1 MARVFPFSGIRYDP
15 ALVDLS
21 SVLSPPYDVITPEL
35 QEDLYSRA
43 MQNIVRVELGK
54 EYEADLKGESDRY
67 TRARDHLRSW
77 LAQGV
82 LVRDEQPSL
91 YLHRHTFGSPGSEGP
106 KERLGCFAAVEPVP
120 HERREV
126 LRHELTLSGPRE
138 DRLRLLHATQVQ
150 TSPVFMLYEDSAE
163 VTTVLKA
170 HLDPATQLGEA
181 VIDGDYGTERHQ
193 LWRISDP
200 TAIGTICDGL
210 SRTRLFIADGH
221 HRYETAIQLHLPGL
235 LTLLAPIEDPG
246 NIVLPTHRVLPH
258 SPMTADVLLTALVG
272 TGWEVER
279 VKDQEGLLARIAELR
294 PSHHAFGIVDSGTKG
309 IAARRRQA
317 VSRGSV
323 AASLDVGVLDRE
335 ILDAQL
341 GVLAADS
348 EKGRLT
354 YTRDPDELWTLSQAR
369 GVLGLFLNP
378 TSVAEMAE
386 VAGAGETMPQKST
399 YFFPKVPAGL
409 VLMETG

>member
-15 ALVDLS
+15 AVVDFS
-21 SVLSPPYDVITPEL
+21 SVLSPPYDVIKPEL

-43 MQNIVRVELGK
+43 MQNIVRVELGR
-54 EYEADLKGESDRY
+54 EYEADLKGERDRY
-67 TRARDHLRSW
+67 TRASDHLRIW

-82 LVRDEQPSL
+82 LVKDEQPSV
-91 YLHRHTFGSPGSEGP
+91 YLHRHSFESPGLGRP
-106 KERLGCFAAVEPVP
+106 TERVGCFAAVEPVP

-126 LRHELTLSGPRE
+126 LRHELTMSGPRE
-138 DRLRLLHATQVQ
+138 DRLRLLHATQIQ
-150 TSPVFMLYEDSAE
+150 TSPVFMLYEDSSE

-181 VIDGDYGTERHQ
+181 VTDGDYGSERHQ

-200 TAIGTICDGL
+200 KSISTICDGL

-221 HRYETAIQLHLPGL
+221 HRYETALQLHLPGL
-235 LTLLAPIEDPG
+235 LTLLAPIDDPG
-246 NIVLPTHRVLPH
+246 NIVLPTHRLLPH
-258 SPMTADVLLTALVG
+258 SPMTADELLTALAG
-272 TGWEVER
+272 TGWEVEQA
-279 VKDQEGLLARIAELR
+279 KDQERLLARIAELR
-294 PSHHAFGIVDSGTKG
+294 TSHHAFGIVDSGTQG
-309 IAARRRQA
+309 VAARRRQA
-317 VSRGSV
+317 APRLSA

-335 ILDAQL
+335 ILDGQL
-341 GVLAADS
+341 GVVAADS
-348 EKGRLT
+348 EEGRLT
-354 YTRDPDELWTLSQAR
+354 YTRDPDELWQLTRAK
-369 GVLGLFLNP
+369 GALGLFLNP

-409 VLMETG
+409 VLMGTG

>member
-15 ALVDLS
+15 AVVDLS
-21 SVLSPPYDVITPEL
+21 SVLSPPYDVIRAEL
-35 QEDLYSRA
+35 REDLYSRA

-54 EYEADLKGESDRY
+54 EYEADLEGQSDRY

-82 LVRDEQPSL
+82 LVKDERPSL
-91 YLHRHTFGSPGSEGP
+91 YLHRHSFEPPGSGGP
-106 KERLGCFAAVEPVP
+106 SERVGCFAAVEPVP

-126 LRHELTLSGPRE
+126 LRHELTMSGPRE
-138 DRLRLLHATQVQ
+138 DRIRLLHATQVQ
-150 TSPVFMLYEDSAE
+150 TSPVFMLYEDSAA

-181 VIDGDYGTERHQ
+181 VTDGEYGPERHQ
-193 LWRISDP
+193 LWRITDP
-200 TAIGTICDGL
+200 VAMGTICEGL

-221 HRYETAIQLHLPGL
+221 HRYETALQLHLPGL
-235 LTLLAPIEDPG
+235 LTLLAPLDDPG
-246 NIVLPTHRVLPH
+246 NIVLPTHRLLPR
-258 SPMTADVLLTALVG
+258 SPMTADDLLTALVG
-272 TGWEVER
+272 AGWEVER
-279 VKDQEGLLARIAELR
+279 VKDQEGMLARIAELG
-294 PSHHAFGIVDSGTKG
+294 PSHHAFGIVDSGTQG

-317 VSRGSV
+317 ASRPSA

-341 GVLAADS
+341 GVMAADS
-348 EKGRLT
+348 EQGRLT
-354 YTRDPDELWTLSQAR
+354 YTRDPDELWKLSQVR
-369 GVLGLFLNP
+369 GALGLFLNP
-378 TSVAEMAE
+378 TSVGEMAE
-386 VAGAGETMPQKST
+386 AAGAGETMPQKST